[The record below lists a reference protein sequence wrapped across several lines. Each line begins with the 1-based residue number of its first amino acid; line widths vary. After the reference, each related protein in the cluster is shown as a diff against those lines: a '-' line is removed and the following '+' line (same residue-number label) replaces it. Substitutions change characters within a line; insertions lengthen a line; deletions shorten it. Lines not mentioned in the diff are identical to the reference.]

1 MFNEQGSEDRF
12 NLKPLKS
19 HSYKPSR
26 CSYRYVSVIN
36 RILHKFI
43 LTENTRQAFIQ
54 NSPVYVVSN
63 RMMHTMQ

>member
-19 HSYKPSR
+19 HSYN
-26 CSYRYVSVIN
+26 VSVIN
-36 RILHKFI
+36 RIIHKFI

-63 RMMHTMQ
+63 SMMHTMQSPK